1 MSEQSQPGVDE
12 RLVQQVTDAVDR
24 HPIVDA
30 PREDIAARAEAALAP
45 LVDAPVQGFVPVLAE
60 REVVQDLVES
70 RGAAAQEAGGRPADA
85 AELPD
90 AEVGAFGDAS
100 EVAVG
105 AFADIRLDEPV
116 DDTVND
122 DPVQDTQDGAG
133 HVPAAVSDVPAAG
146 TDDVRPSTSV
156 PADGPRR

>member
-60 REVVQDLVES
+60 LEVVEGLIES
-70 RGAAAQEAGGRPADA
+70 RGAADAGGAPADT
-85 AELPD
+85 
-90 AEVGAFGDAS
+90 
-100 EVAVG
+100 
-105 AFADIRLDEPV
+105 RLDEPV

-122 DPVQDTQDGAG
+122 DPAHETQGGAG
-133 HVPAAVSDVPAAG
+133 QVPTAASGVPAAG
-146 TDDVRPSTSV
+146 TADVRPSTSV
-156 PADGPRR
+156 PAEDPRP